1 VLAGP
6 TAVGKGTVVARVRAE
21 FPDVWVSVSVTT
33 RRPRAG
39 EVDGVDYVFVDD
51 AEFDRLI
58 AEGDLLEW
66 AEVHGA
72 ARYGT
77 RRSTVEEH
85 LASGQPV
92 LLEIDVQGARQ
103 VRQHMPEALLVFLAP
118 PSQTELE
125 RRLVGRGTEDPEE
138 RDRRLRTA
146 EIELAAMNEFD
157 VTIVN
162 DDVATAAAELVDLL
176 RFGTSADSRAR
187 NSSP

>member
-6 TAVGKGTVVARVRAE
+6 TAVGKGTVAARVRSE

-33 RRPRAG
+33 RRSRPG

-77 RRSTVEEH
+77 RRSAVEEH
-85 LASGQPV
+85 LAAGRPV

-103 VRQHMPEALLVFLAP
+103 VRERMPGALLVFLAP
-118 PSQTELE
+118 PSPEELE

-138 RDRRLRTA
+138 RLRRLRTA

-176 RFGTSADSRAR
+176 RFGTSADSRSR
-187 NSSP
+187 NS

>member
-1 VLAGP
+1 M
-6 TAVGKGTVVARVRAE
+6 
-21 FPDVWVSVSVTT
+21 SVTT
-33 RRPRAG
+33 RRPRPD

-77 RRSTVEEH
+77 RRSAVEEH
-85 LASGQPV
+85 LALGHPV

-103 VRQHMPEALLVFLAP
+103 VRARMPDALLVFLAP
-118 PSQTELE
+118 PSREELE
-125 RRLVGRGTEDPEE
+125 RRLLGRGTEDPAE
-138 RDRRLRTA
+138 RARRLQTA
-146 EIELAAMNEFD
+146 DVELAAMDEFD

-162 DDVATAAAELVDLL
+162 DDVATAAGELVDLL
-176 RFGTSADSRAR
+176 RFGTSADSR
-187 NSSP
+187 SHHS

>member
-1 VLAGP
+1 
-6 TAVGKGTVVARVRAE
+6 VRSE
-21 FPDVWVSVSVTT
+21 YPDVWVSVSVTT
-33 RRPRAG
+33 RRPRPG
-39 EVDGVDYVFVDD
+39 EVDGVDYTFVDD

-77 RRSTVEEH
+77 RRSAVEEH
-85 LASGQPV
+85 LAAGHPV

-103 VRQHMPEALLVFLAP
+103 VRERMPEALLVFLAP
-118 PSQTELE
+118 PSREELE

-138 RDRRLRTA
+138 RSRRLRTA

-176 RFGTSADSRAR
+176 RFGTSANARSRTT
-187 NSSP
+187 

>member
-1 VLAGP
+1 
-6 TAVGKGTVVARVRAE
+6 VRSD

-33 RRPRAG
+33 RRPRPD

-77 RRSTVEEH
+77 RRSDVEEH
-85 LASGQPV
+85 LASGYPV
-92 LLEIDVQGARQ
+92 LLEIDIQGARQ
-103 VRQHMPEALLVFLAP
+103 VRERMPDALLVFLAP
-118 PSQTELE
+118 PSREELE
-125 RRLVGRGTEDPEE
+125 RRLVGRGTEDSEE
-138 RDRRLRTA
+138 RARRLRTA
-146 EIELAAMNEFD
+146 EVELAAMNEFD

-162 DDVATAAAELVDLL
+162 DDVATAAAELVDFL
-176 RFGTSADSRAR
+176 RFGTSADSH
-187 NSSP
+187 NS